1 MSYAGHVLDMIR
13 RLQAAREEQQK
24 RRERIEHTRER
35 YLKDTAGSPR
45 KGMSAEAYE
54 EAYERIQEREQ
65 RETRYAWRT
74 GLLILGG
81 AAAVSLLLL
90 AVWRFFAS

>member
-1 MSYAGHVLDMIR
+1 MSSAGHVLDMIR
-13 RLQAAREEQQK
+13 RLQAAREEQQE

-35 YLKDTAGSPR
+35 YLKDTAGSPRNPR

-65 RETRYAWRT
+65 RETR
-74 GLLILGG
+74 
-81 AAAVSLLLL
+81 
-90 AVWRFFAS
+90 